1 MLNDYMNQGQVMKT
15 ADRKLLHYISSAAYH
30 LREAEEYM
38 DDYKELANV
47 SYYKGLRKEWPAM
60 AQLYRRLCQ
69 ADLSAARTLV
79 SDLEDLELISLED
92 WMTINNWLAWFGYP
106 AEDRYD

>member
-15 ADRKLLHYISSAAYH
+15 ADRKLLHYIASAAYH
-30 LREAEEYM
+30 LRQAEEYM
-38 DDYKELANV
+38 ADYKELANV
-47 SYYKGLRKEWPAM
+47 SYYKDLRKDWPEM
-60 AQLYRRLCQ
+60 ARLYRRLCQ
-69 ADLSAARTLV
+69 ADLSAARTLA
-79 SDLEDLELISLED
+79 SDLEDLGLISLED